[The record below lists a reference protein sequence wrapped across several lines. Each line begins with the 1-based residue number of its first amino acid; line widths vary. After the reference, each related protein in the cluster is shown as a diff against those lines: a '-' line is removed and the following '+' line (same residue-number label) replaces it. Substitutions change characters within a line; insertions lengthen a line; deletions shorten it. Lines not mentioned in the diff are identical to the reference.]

1 MNNAGLSVEQTVWRP
16 ATSKQLEGIKAR
28 QSDNDINV
36 SKGVEVEPDDQ
47 PDYSFQ
53 KSVSSNSSEVRTQRR
68 WNSYEENEMDWT
80 LYVDSVEATSA
91 VRQSDHDDDDES

>member
-68 WNSYEENEMDWT
+68 SNSYEENEMDT
-80 LYVDSVEATSA
+80 V
-91 VRQSDHDDDDES
+91 